1 MIAPPPSVRVI
12 GEAAALACLL
22 LSSACGSSPA
32 PAKTPPGYDSLR
44 HALEPL
50 HSRMPPVAAGD
61 WLAAHSEPGQTF
73 EQYLASAPPTA
84 NPARRVLY
92 VVQIGDLSKE
102 QDEAFAAVA
111 DFLGR
116 FYALPVR
123 RLAPLPE
130 SVVPESARHESQ
142 WGVKQFRTGPILRD
156 VLSPRVPPDAA
167 GLLGFTAT
175 DLWPGEGWNFVF
187 GQATWSQ
194 RAGLFSFCRLFAGKW
209 GAERGLRRALAM
221 STHEVGH
228 LFGMRHCTEWLCLM
242 NGCNS
247 LEELDRH
254 PLWLCP
260 DCLMKLSVASG
271 ADKEKHCRGL
281 AGFCKERGLS
291 KETEFYERE
300 AAVIAGYEQSR

>member
-1 MIAPPPSVRVI
+1 MLSSARIM
-12 GEAAALACLL
+12 GGAAALVCLL
-22 LSSACGSSPA
+22 LSSACGSSST
-32 PAKTPPGYDSLR
+32 PAKMPPKYDNLR
-44 HALEPL
+44 RALEPL
-50 HSRMPPVAAGD
+50 HRRMPPVTAGD
-61 WLAAHSEPGQTF
+61 WLAAHGEPGQTF

-84 NPARRVLY
+84 NSARCVLY

-102 QDEAFAAVA
+102 HEEAFAAVA
-111 DFLGR
+111 GYLAC

-130 SVVPESARHESQ
+130 SVVPESARHKST
-142 WGVKQFRTGPILRD
+142 WGYPQFQTGPVLRD

-175 DLWPGEGWNFVF
+175 DLWPGEGWNYVF

-194 RAGLFSFCRLFAGKW
+194 RVGVFSFCRLFAGKW
-209 GAERGLRRALAM
+209 GGRRGLRRALEI

-228 LFGMRHCTEWLCLM
+228 LFGMRHCTAWRCLM

-247 LEELDRH
+247 LRELDAH

-260 DCLMKLSVASG
+260 ECLLKLSVATG

-281 AGFCKERGLS
+281 EEFCREHGLS
-291 KETEFYERE
+291 EEASFYGRE
-300 AAVIAGYEQSR
+300 AAAIADYERSR